1 MMDKRISIIGLGMIG
16 GSLAMALK
24 RCAACDMEI
33 VGYARR
39 VETAQEA
46 LRLGAVDRVVDTLR
60 DAVEGAAIVVLTTPV
75 VAMQELFKEIRKHL
89 APGTIVTDVGSTKVD
104 VQRWAKLH
112 LGPNVTFIGGHPMA
126 GSAAA
131 GIGGAKPDL
140 FDDTVF
146 CVVVEEATPEPA
158 RAALKQLVEWIGARP
173 LVMTA
178 EQHDQYVAGVSHLPV
193 VLASALVTAAATHEQ
208 WPSMSQLAAQGF
220 REMTRMA
227 AGSAEVRRSLCST
240 NQQAIADW
248 IDRYIQILHDYRT
261 HILQDDSGLLDLF
274 ENARLARR
282 HWVETRYKRESP

>member
-1 MMDKRISIIGLGMIG
+1 MAEKRISIIGLGLIG

-24 RCAACDMEI
+24 RCVACDMEI

-39 VETAQEA
+39 AETGQEA
-46 LRLGAVDRVVDTLR
+46 LRLGAVDRVVDNLH

-75 VAMQELFKEIRKHL
+75 VAMQKLFKEIRGHL
-89 APGTIVTDVGSTKVD
+89 APGAIVTDVGSTKVD

-131 GIGGAKPDL
+131 GMGGAKPDL

-146 CVVVEEATPEPA
+146 CVVVEEATPQPA
-158 RAALKQLVEWIGARP
+158 RAALERLVEWIGARP

-240 NQQAIADW
+240 NQQAIAEW
-248 IDRYIQILHDYRT
+248 IDRYIEVLRDYRT
-261 HILQDDSGLLDLF
+261 HILHDDSALLDLF
-274 ENARLARR
+274 EQARLARR
-282 HWVETRYKRESP
+282 QWVETRYKRKSS